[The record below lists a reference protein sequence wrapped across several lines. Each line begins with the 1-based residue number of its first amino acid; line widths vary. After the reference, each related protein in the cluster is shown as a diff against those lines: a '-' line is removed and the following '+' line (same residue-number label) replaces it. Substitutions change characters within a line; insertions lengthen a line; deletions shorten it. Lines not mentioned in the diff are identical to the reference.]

1 MCACTYICILVLK
14 KVKMFT
20 LKSKL
25 SHKSYI
31 YIYSIQKLNVCKIIL
46 YENFKSL

>member
-1 MCACTYICILVLK
+1 MCACMYIRILVLK

-20 LKSKL
+20 LMSKL
-25 SHKSYI
+25 SHKS

-46 YENFKSL
+46 YENFKIL